1 LHNGD
6 CRREEVEN
14 RFHSPYKHWV
24 RGLFAEVVFLSL
36 FVIALALIGV
46 AVVWA
51 R

>member
-1 LHNGD
+1 
-6 CRREEVEN
+6 VEN
-14 RFHSPYKHWV
+14 RFHSPYKHWI
-24 RGLFAEVVFLSL
+24 RGLFSEVVLLSL